1 MLKRLGPLLLALA
14 FLGRPAVA
22 ADCGAVDF
30 MAMPLPA
37 AGTDP
42 VAAALAAAYPNVSV
56 ENGAVVLPDGS
67 RLPLGDDP
75 DRAPAARLDAPSLRE
90 QFHDRYPLAFDL
102 ESRGRPWFDPGRARS
117 EDFFQALYG
126 SSAAAVKRQ
135 LEKTVISGGA
145 TATFYMTRA
154 QGVACQMA
162 AALAAVAALP
172 IDWRPFFRDVGG
184 SFNWRPIAGT
194 TRYSAHSYGIAF
206 DLNTALGG
214 YWRWSGRPEGD
225 AGPYA
230 NRIPREIVET
240 FERYGFIWGGKWHH
254 FDGMHFEY
262 RPELILHARMM
273 DR

>member
-1 MLKRLGPLLLALA
+1 MLTRLGPLLLALS

-30 MAMPLPA
+30 LALPLPTTVA
-37 AGTDP
+37 DP
-42 VAAALAAAYPNVSV
+42 AAASLAAAYRDVTV
-56 ENGAVVLPDGS
+56 EGEIVVLPDGT
-67 RLPLGDDP
+67 RLPLGADP
-75 DRAPAARLDAPSLRE
+75 GRAPRDRLDEPTIRE
-90 QFHDRYPLAFDL
+90 QFHDPYPLAFDL
-102 ESRGRPWFDPGRARS
+102 ESRRRSWFDPGRARS
-117 EDFFQALYG
+117 EGFFQALYG

-135 LEKTVISGGA
+135 LEKATIGG
-145 TATFYMTRA
+145 ATFYMTGA

-162 AALAAVAALP
+162 AALAAVAGLA

-194 TRYSAHSYGIAF
+194 RRYSAHSYGIAF

-225 AGPYA
+225 AGAYD
-230 NRIPREIVET
+230 NRIPREIVEA

-262 RPELILHARMM
+262 RPELILHARLTG
-273 DR
+273 R